1 MQAVGGAN
9 GHTSGLESSVHA
21 VFTIV
26 AFDHL
31 AGLLVP
37 LGRPPR
43 ASRHAG
49 FAAHAEVF
57 VNKDNPVLR
66 AFLHGAGR
74 AGRHTPGVFTMKTG
88 HEGEKGAGQG
98 TNEFGTNGHNLTELW
113 ADRQIF
119 VALASHLATMTT
131 DAFLAVL
138 EQIMF
143 THNHDLHLAI
153 RNFN

>member
-9 GHTSGLESSVHA
+9 GHTGGLESSVHA

-31 AGLLVP
+31 AGFLVP
-37 LGRPPR
+37 LRRPPR
-43 ASRHAG
+43 AGRHAG

-57 VNKDNPVLR
+57 VNKDDPVLR

-74 AGRHTPGVFTMKTG
+74 AGCHTPRVFTMKTG
-88 HEGEKGAGQG
+88 HEGEKGARQG
-98 TNEFGTNGHNLTELW
+98 TDEFGTYGHNLTELW
-113 ADRQIF
+113 TDRQ
-119 VALASHLATMTT
+119 VLVTLASHLATMTT

-143 THNHDLHLAI
+143 AHN
-153 RNFN
+153 